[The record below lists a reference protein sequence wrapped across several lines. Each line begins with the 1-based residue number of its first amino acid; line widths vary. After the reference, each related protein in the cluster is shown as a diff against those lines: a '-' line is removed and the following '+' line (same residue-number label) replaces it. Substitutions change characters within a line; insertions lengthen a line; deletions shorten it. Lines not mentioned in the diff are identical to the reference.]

1 MAVAEPSH
9 CSTSRQRM
17 GNVRR
22 KGDTGHVISKVGS
35 DFAFDRVQTL
45 IERRPYR
52 RTAHALP
59 DHAFGT

>member
-1 MAVAEPSH
+1 
-9 CSTSRQRM
+9 M

-22 KGDTGHVISKVGS
+22 KGDTGRAISKVGS